1 MSLRIKKM
9 RFIIIFLIV
18 TLNSFAQNPISVHD
32 LENEYNS
39 DWWEVGAVLVDTFQV
54 NPFTG
59 VVYLHNVF
67 ESLGEK
73 RKHEYIAFIDHYE
86 NGFKDGLSLSFNTS
100 GEIIQI
106 ANYSRGERL
115 GLIYY
120 TDYKRMVSDYKENM
134 GRMMEF
140 WDKYESDNDKIL
152 EFERRTNSKGKV
164 IYLKYFDK
172 NGKEISKEE
181 HKKITNYRY

>member
-1 MSLRIKKM
+1 M
-9 RFIIIFLIV
+9 RFIIILLTF
-18 TLNSFAQNPISVHD
+18 TLNTFAQNPISVHE
-32 LENEYNS
+32 LENEYNP
-39 DWWEVGAVLVDTFQV
+39 DWWEVGAVLVDTFQA

-67 ESLGEK
+67 ESLGEQ

-106 ANYSRGERL
+106 ANYSKGEML
-115 GLIYY
+115 GVIYY
-120 TDYKRMVSDYKENM
+120 TNYKRMISSYKKKM

-140 WDKYESDNDKIL
+140 WDMYESDNDKIL
-152 EFERRTNSKGKV
+152 EFERRIDSNGKI
-164 IYLKYFDK
+164 IYRKYFDK
-172 NGKEISKEE
+172 KGNEISEEE
-181 HKKITNYRY
+181 HKKLTNYRY